1 MADRRYEDDRARRRD
16 RSGFGM
22 GAATGV
28 VVGAGVGLILPG
40 VAVITGGLVGVAI
53 GCIAGRWLARQVSV
67 YELDPNVTNRPYV
80 GAQSP
85 DADMVA

>member
-1 MADRRYEDDRARRRD
+1 
-16 RSGFGM
+16 M

-28 VVGAGVGLILPG
+28 AMGTVVGLILPG
-40 VAVITGGLVGVAI
+40 VAAISGGFVGVAL
-53 GCIAGRWLARQVSV
+53 GCLAGRLLARQVSI

-85 DADMVA
+85 DADAVA